1 MLRALE
7 ERFTAMLA
15 RQRELTAKTETV
27 DTTRQKIMTAS
38 GALPAALVTKIAEL
52 QAGEAE
58 LEQEAID
65 ALKLLEEDGT
75 TAVFP
80 PMVEQLREELH
91 DVASGLGKHQTGGTM
106 NLQQKDVEDLLSL
119 LINALRK
126 TIEQK
131 EGGG

>member
-1 MLRALE
+1 M
-7 ERFTAMLA
+7 FGIGFDV
-15 RQRELTAKTETV
+15 V
-27 DTTRQKIMTAS
+27 DMD
-38 GALPAALVTKIAEL
+38 
-52 QAGEAE
+52 AGEIE

-91 DVASGLGKHQTGGTM
+91 DVAAGLGKHKTGASM
-106 NLQQKDVEDLLSL
+106 NLLQKDVEDLLSL